1 MLPIVFN
8 INYRS
13 NRSLPVFVGIYFQL
27 IHSIIGI
34 RDKTFSIFQRATAA
48 RWRWLFPAVGEF
60 SRCKFFS
67 GNDFNSNGKKQTRP
81 ERKPFQAS
89 NSVSFYRFRSHRSIR
104 KNLRRT
110 FRFEYRFGYTVR
122 Q

>member
-1 MLPIVFN
+1 MAL
-8 INYRS
+8 
-13 NRSLPVFVGIYFQL
+13 
-27 IHSIIGI
+27 
-34 RDKTFSIFQRATAA
+34 TFS
-48 RWRWLFPAVGEF
+48 F
-60 SRCKFFS
+60 SRKSKQKDRRCKFFS

-110 FRFEYRFGYTVR
+110 LRFEYKFGYTV
-122 Q
+122 QQLEL